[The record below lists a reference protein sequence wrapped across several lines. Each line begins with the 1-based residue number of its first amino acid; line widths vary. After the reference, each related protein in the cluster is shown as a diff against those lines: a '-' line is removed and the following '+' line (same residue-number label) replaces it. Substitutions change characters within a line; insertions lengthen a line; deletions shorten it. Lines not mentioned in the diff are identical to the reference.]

1 MPTWLLLSYK
11 IPREPTS
18 SRVWVWRKLRRLGAL
33 PVQDAVWV
41 LPLNPRTRE
50 HFQWLADEIGQVRGE
65 ATIWESRPI
74 SDGHDEALIDRFRK
88 AIGEQ
93 YRMILTELRRK
104 DRDLAALSR
113 RYREVLARDYF
124 PAQLEGQ
131 VRAALLAAR
140 EEVSR

>member
-18 SRVWVWRKLRRLGAL
+18 ARVSVWRKLRRLGAL

-41 LPLNPRTRE
+41 LPVNPRTRE
-50 HFQWLADEIGQVRGE
+50 HFQWLADEIGQVGGD

-88 AIGEQ
+88 AIEEQ

-140 EEVSR
+140 KEVTR

>member
-11 IPREPTS
+11 IPREPTAA
-18 SRVWVWRKLRRLGAL
+18 RVSVWRKLRRLGAL

-50 HFQWLADEIGQVRGE
+50 HFQWLADEIGEVGGE
-65 ATIWESRPI
+65 ATIWESRAI

-88 AIGEQ
+88 AIEEQ
-93 YRMILTELRRK
+93 YRMIITELRRK

-124 PAQLEGQ
+124 AAQLEGQ

-140 EEVSR
+140 KEVTR